1 MKVIKAASPPSM
13 SLIPLTSAPAF
24 SKIVKTEYR
33 YKKLVGGNAS
43 GMSHFAMAVD
53 IGGTFTDVVL
63 RDSTGRT
70 FVDKTLT
77 TPKSLD
83 VGFFEAV
90 DAVLKTAG
98 IAPAAV
104 TDVVVH
110 ATTVVTNAVIERK
123 GPLTALLVTE
133 GFRDILTIRDEHRY
147 EMFDPQIE
155 FPEPLISREMT
166 FGVAE
171 RVIATGEAIK
181 PIDPA
186 QIEAIVDDLKRK
198 GAVSVAVSLLNSYLN
213 PGNERAIRD
222 IIRTRAPDMY
232 VSISSDVAPQ
242 IREYPRTSTAAMNAY
257 TAPITGPYLDAL
269 SRGLKQRGFVH
280 DPLIMLSNGGVI
292 GIDVAKRFPV
302 RMVES
307 GPAAGALAAAYYAE
321 VLGLDRMLSFD
332 MGGTTAKACILED
345 RTPLVVGSFEVDR
358 IYRFKS
364 GSGLPILI
372 PSVDMIEIGAGG
384 GSIASVSDLGL
395 LKVGPQSAGSMP
407 GPVCYGRGG
416 KQPTVTDADL
426 ALGYLSVDNFLGG
439 DMKLDLAGAEK
450 QLAELAK
457 ALGTSMLEAAAGIYR
472 VVGESMAAAAR
483 AHAVDRG
490 IDYRGLPLFAF
501 GGAGPVHACYVAELL
516 ESPVVIFPP
525 LASVLSAFGTLVTPP
540 RLDLGRGALSRLSV
554 LDWAQVTSMLT
565 ELETDSCSGLASAG
579 CKPDEITLRFGAD
592 MRYFG
597 QQNEVAT
604 WFDADPRGKQDLAW
618 VRETFEKDY
627 EKLYH
632 LRLPEVDAEVVSW
645 RLIAAGPSASRD
657 SVPELSA
664 TAGKPKTA
672 RRARFNGGDVDTP
685 VYQRRELA
693 RDQSTSGPAI
703 IEERE
708 TTIIILPGWRA
719 SVHAT
724 GCIMATKA

>member
-1 MKVIKAASPPSM
+1 M
-13 SLIPLTSAPAF
+13 SN
-24 SKIVKTEYR
+24 Y
-33 YKKLVGGNAS
+33 
-43 GMSHFAMAVD
+43 AMAVD

-63 RDSTGRT
+63 RGSDGRSW
-70 FVDKTLT
+70 VDKTLT

-83 VGFFEAV
+83 IGFFEAV

-98 IAPAAV
+98 IVPAAV

-166 FGVAE
+166 YGVAE
-171 RVIATGEAIK
+171 RVLATSEVVK
-181 PIDPA
+181 PIDVA
-186 QIEAIVDDLKRK
+186 QLEEIVEELKRK
-198 GAVSVAVSLLNSYLN
+198 GVVSVAVSLLNAYLN
-213 PGNERAIRD
+213 PANERTIRD
-222 IIRTRAPDMY
+222 FIVKRAPDLY

-242 IREYPRTSTAAMNAY
+242 IREYPRTSTVAMNAY

-269 SRGLKQRGFVH
+269 RRGLKKRGFVN

-307 GPAAGALAAAYYAE
+307 GPAAGALAASYYAE
-321 VLGLDRMLSFD
+321 VLGLDRLISFD
-332 MGGTTAKACILED
+332 MGGTTAKACIIED
-345 RTPLVVGSFEVDR
+345 RSPLVVGNFEVDR

-426 ALGYLSVDNFLGG
+426 VLGYLSADNFLGG
-439 DMKLDLAGAEK
+439 DMKLDLAGA
-450 QLAELAK
+450 QRHLTELAK
-457 ALGTSMLEAAAGIYR
+457 SLDTSMLEAAAGIYR
-472 VVGESMAAAAR
+472 VVGESMTAAAR
-483 AHAVDRG
+483 AHAIDRG

-540 RLDLGRGALSRLSV
+540 RLDFGRGALSRLSA
-554 LDWAQVTSMLT
+554 LDWAQVKSILT
-565 ELETDSCSGLASAG
+565 ELESDARGGLASAG
-579 CKPDEITLRFGAD
+579 CKPNEITLRFGAD

-597 QQNEVAT
+597 QQNEVTT
-604 WFDADPRGKQDLAW
+604 WFDTDPRGKHDRTW
-618 VRETFEKDY
+618 VRETFEKEY

-645 RLIAAGPSASRD
+645 RLIATGPSVSRD
-657 SVPELSA
+657 STPEVGS
-664 TAGKPKTA
+664 GRVRPKT
-672 RRARFNGGDVDTP
+672 RKARFNGSETDAP
-685 VYQRRELA
+685 VYQRRDLA
-693 RDQSTSGPAI
+693 HDQRIEGPAI

-708 TTIIILPGWRA
+708 TTIIILPRWRA
-719 SVHAT
+719 KVDAS
-724 GCIMATKA
+724 GCIMASKE

>member
-1 MKVIKAASPPSM
+1 
-13 SLIPLTSAPAF
+13 
-24 SKIVKTEYR
+24 
-33 YKKLVGGNAS
+33 
-43 GMSHFAMAVD
+43 MSHYAMAVD

-63 RDSTGRT
+63 RGSDGRT

-83 VGFFEAV
+83 VGFFQAI

-104 TDVVVH
+104 TDVLVH

-123 GPLTALLVTE
+123 GPLTALLVTQ

-155 FPEPLISREMT
+155 FPEPLIPREMT

-171 RVIATGEAIK
+171 RVLATGEVLAAID
-181 PIDPA
+181 IA
-186 QIEAIVDDLKRK
+186 QVEATVDELKRK
-198 GAVSVAVSLLNSYLN
+198 GVVSLAVSLLNAYLN
-213 PGNERAIRD
+213 PANERAIRD
-222 IIRTRAPDMY
+222 IIQKRAPAMY

-257 TAPITGPYLDAL
+257 TMPITGPYLDAL
-269 SRGLKQRGFVH
+269 RQGLTQRGFPN

-307 GPAAGALAAAYYAE
+307 GPAAGALAATFYAE
-321 VLGLDRMLSFD
+321 VLGLDRLLSFD
-332 MGGTTAKACILED
+332 MGGTTAKACIIED
-345 RTPLVVGSFEVDR
+345 RSPLVVGTFEVDR

-426 ALGYLSVDNFLGG
+426 VLGYLSADNFLGG
-439 DMKLDLAGAEK
+439 DMKLDLPGARS
-450 QLAELAK
+450 QLAELASK
-457 ALGTSMLEAAAGIYR
+457 LGTSVAEAAAGIYR
-472 VVGESMAAAAR
+472 VVGESMTAAAR

-516 ESPVVIFPP
+516 ESPVVIYPP

-554 LDWAQVTSMLT
+554 LDWRHVESVLT
-565 ELETDSCSGLASAG
+565 ELESDARSGLASAG
-579 CKPDEITLRFGAD
+579 CKPGEITPRFGAD

-597 QQNEVAT
+597 QQNEVTT
-604 WFDADPRGKQDLAW
+604 WFDADPREKQDRAW
-618 VRETFEKDY
+618 VRESFEKDY
-627 EKLYH
+627 EKLYS
-632 LRLPEVDAEVVSW
+632 LRLPDVDAEVVSW
-645 RLIAAGPSASRD
+645 RLIAAGPAVSRD
-657 SVPELSA
+657 STPEFGA
-664 TAGKPKTA
+664 VTAKPKAT
-672 RRARFNGGDVDTP
+672 RKARFNGGDMETP

-693 RDQSTSGPAI
+693 RDQSIGGPAI

-719 SVHAT
+719 TVHAT

>member
-1 MKVIKAASPPSM
+1 M
-13 SLIPLTSAPAF
+13 S
-24 SKIVKTEYR
+24 KY
-33 YKKLVGGNAS
+33 
-43 GMSHFAMAVD
+43 AMAVD

-63 RDSTGRT
+63 RSSAGRAWT
-70 FVDKTLT
+70 DKTLT
-77 TPKSLD
+77 TPESLD
-83 VGFFEAV
+83 IGFFRAV
-90 DAVLKTAG
+90 DAVLTTAG

-123 GPLTALLVTE
+123 GPRAALLVTE

-155 FPEPLISREMT
+155 FPEPLIPREMT
-166 FGVAE
+166 FGISE
-171 RVIATGEAIK
+171 RTLATGEVLK
-181 PIDPA
+181 PVDAA
-186 QIEAIVDDLKRK
+186 QAEAIVDELKRQ
-198 GAVSVAVSLLNSYLN
+198 GVVTVAVSLLNAYLN
-213 PGNERAIRD
+213 PKNERVLRD
-222 IIRTRAPDMY
+222 IIEKRAADLY

-242 IREYPRTSTAAMNAY
+242 IREYPRTSTVAMNAY

-269 SRGLKQRGFVH
+269 SRGLKQRGFIH

-332 MGGTTAKACILED
+332 MGGTTAKACIIED
-345 RTPLVVGSFEVDR
+345 RTPLVVGNFEVDR

-426 ALGYLSVDNFLGG
+426 ALGYLSADNFLGG
-439 DMKLDLAGAEK
+439 DMKLDLANAQKKLG
-450 QLAELAK
+450 ELAK
-457 ALGTSMLEAAAGIYR
+457 KLGTSLPEAASGVYR
-472 VVGESMAAAAR
+472 VVGESMTAAAR
-483 AHAVDRG
+483 AHAIDRG
-490 IDYRGLPLFAF
+490 IDYRGVPLFAF
-501 GGAGPVHACYVAELL
+501 GGAGPVHACYVADLL
-516 ESPVVIFPP
+516 DSPVVIYPP
-525 LASVLSAFGTLVTPP
+525 LASVLSAFGTLVRPP
-540 RLDLGRGALSRLSV
+540 RLDLGRGALARLSA
-554 LDWAQVTSMLT
+554 LDWTQVKEVLT
-565 ELETDSCSGLASAG
+565 ELESDARRGLASAG
-579 CKPDEITLRFGAD
+579 CVPNDITLRFGAD

-597 QQNEVAT
+597 QQNEVTT
-604 WFDADPRGKQDLAW
+604 WCDADPRQRQDVAW
-618 VRETFEKDY
+618 LRESFEHEY

-632 LRLPEVDAEVVSW
+632 LRLPEVDVEVVSW
-645 RLIAAGPSASRD
+645 RLIATGPAAARDNAPEFAS
-657 SVPELSA
+657 SA
-664 TAGKPKTA
+664 TKAETTRK
-672 RRARFNGGDVDTP
+672 ARFNGAQVDTP

-693 RDQSTSGPAI
+693 LDQEIMGPAI

-708 TTIIILPGWRA
+708 TTIIILPGWQAR
-719 SVHAT
+719 VHAT
-724 GCIMATKA
+724 GSIMATKG

>member
-1 MKVIKAASPPSM
+1 M
-13 SLIPLTSAPAF
+13 SN
-24 SKIVKTEYR
+24 Y
-33 YKKLVGGNAS
+33 
-43 GMSHFAMAVD
+43 AMAVD

-63 RDSTGRT
+63 CSSAGRAWT
-70 FVDKTLT
+70 DKTLT
-77 TPKSLD
+77 TPESLD
-83 VGFFEAV
+83 VGFFRAV
-90 DAVLKTAG
+90 DAVLKSTG

-123 GPLTALLVTE
+123 GPRAALLVTE

-155 FPEPLISREMT
+155 FPEPLIPREMT
-166 FGVAE
+166 FGISE
-171 RVIATGEAIK
+171 RMLATGEILK
-181 PIDPA
+181 PLDVA
-186 QIEAIVDDLKRK
+186 QAEAVIDDLKRQ
-198 GAVSVAVSLLNSYLN
+198 GVVTVAVSLLNAYLN
-213 PGNERAIRD
+213 PENERVLRD
-222 IIRTRAPDMY
+222 IILDRAPELY

-242 IREYPRTSTAAMNAY
+242 IREYPRTSTVAMNAY

-269 SRGLKQRGFVH
+269 SRGLKQRGFIH

-321 VLGLDRMLSFD
+321 GLGLDRLLSFD
-332 MGGTTAKACILED
+332 MGGTTAKACIIED
-345 RTPLVVGSFEVDR
+345 RTPLVVCNFEVDR

-395 LKVGPQSAGSMP
+395 LKVGPQSAGSTP

-416 KQPTVTDADL
+416 TQPCVTDADL
-426 ALGYLSVDNFLGG
+426 VLGYLSADNFLGG
-439 DMKLDLAGAEK
+439 EMKLDLAAATKQLGALAEK
-450 QLAELAK
+450 
-457 ALGTSMLEAAAGIYR
+457 LGTSVAETASGIYR
-472 VVGESMAAAAR
+472 VVGESMTAAAR

-516 ESPVVIFPP
+516 ESPVVIYPP

-540 RLDLGRGALSRLSV
+540 RLDLGRGALARLSS
-554 LDWAQVTSMLT
+554 LDWAQVKAVVD
-565 ELETDSCSGLASAG
+565 ELEADARAGLASAG
-579 CKPDEITLRFGAD
+579 CRPADITLRFGAD
-592 MRYFG
+592 IRYFG
-597 QQNEVAT
+597 QQNEVTT
-604 WFDADPRGKQDLAW
+604 WCDSDPRQKPDAAW
-618 VRETFEKDY
+618 LRGLFEDEY
-627 EKLYH
+627 DKLYH
-632 LRLPEVDAEVVSW
+632 LRLPEVDVEVVSW
-645 RLIAAGPSASRD
+645 RLIASGPSAARETSSALSSAPAKAKVSR
-657 SVPELSA
+657 
-664 TAGKPKTA
+664 TAH
-672 RRARFNGGDVDTP
+672 FNGADIDTP
-685 VYQRRELA
+685 VYQRRDLA
-693 RDQSTSGPAI
+693 RDQAIKGPAI

-708 TTIIILPGWRA
+708 TTIIILPGWTA
-719 SVHAT
+719 KVHAT
-724 GCIMATKA
+724 GSIMATKA

>member
-1 MKVIKAASPPSM
+1 MARM
-13 SLIPLTSAPAF
+13 S
-24 SKIVKTEYR
+24 
-33 YKKLVGGNAS
+33 N
-43 GMSHFAMAVD
+43 FAMAVD

-63 RDSTGRT
+63 RDGAGRAW
-70 FVDKTLT
+70 VDKTLT

-83 VGFFEAV
+83 VGFFTAV

-98 IAPAAV
+98 IKPSAV
-104 TDVVVH
+104 TDVLVH

-166 FGVAE
+166 FGIAE
-171 RVIATGEAIK
+171 RTLATGEVIK
-181 PIDPA
+181 PVEA
-186 QIEAIVDDLKRK
+186 KQIEEIASELKRM
-198 GAVSVAVSLLNSYLN
+198 GVVSVAVSLLNAYLN
-213 PGNERAIRD
+213 PANERAIRG
-222 IIRTRAPDMY
+222 ILQKRAPDLY

-242 IREYPRTSTAAMNAY
+242 IREYPRTSTVAMNAY

-269 SRGLKQRGFVH
+269 RDGLKQRGFAN

-307 GPAAGALAAAYYAE
+307 GPAAGALAATYYAE

-332 MGGTTAKACILED
+332 MGGTTAKACIIED
-345 RTPLVVGSFEVDR
+345 RTPLVVGNFEVDR

-395 LKVGPQSAGSMP
+395 LKVGPQSAGSTP

-416 KQPTVTDADL
+416 TQPCVTDADL
-426 ALGYLSVDNFLGG
+426 VLGYLSADNFLGG
-439 DMKLDLAGAEK
+439 EMKLDLPSAEK
-450 QLAELAK
+450 QLAALAQK
-457 ALGTSMLEAAAGIYR
+457 LGTSVAETASGIYR
-472 VVGESMAAAAR
+472 VVGESMTAAAR

-501 GGAGPVHACYVAELL
+501 GGAGPVHACFVAELL
-516 ESPVVIFPP
+516 ESPVVIYPP

-540 RLDLGRGALSRLSV
+540 RLDLGRGALSRLSA
-554 LDWAQVTSMLT
+554 LDWEHAGAVVA
-565 ELETDSCSGLASAG
+565 EL
-579 CKPDEITLRFGAD
+579 
-592 MRYFG
+592 
-597 QQNEVAT
+597 
-604 WFDADPRGKQDLAW
+604 
-618 VRETFEKDY
+618 VR
-627 EKLYH
+627 
-632 LRLPEVDAEVVSW
+632 
-645 RLIAAGPSASRD
+645 
-657 SVPELSA
+657 
-664 TAGKPKTA
+664 
-672 RRARFNGGDVDTP
+672 
-685 VYQRRELA
+685 
-693 RDQSTSGPAI
+693 
-703 IEERE
+703 
-708 TTIIILPGWRA
+708 
-719 SVHAT
+719 
-724 GCIMATKA
+724 

>member
-1 MKVIKAASPPSM
+1 M
-13 SLIPLTSAPAF
+13 SN
-24 SKIVKTEYR
+24 Y
-33 YKKLVGGNAS
+33 
-43 GMSHFAMAVD
+43 AMAVD

-63 RDSTGRT
+63 RSSAGRAWT
-70 FVDKTLT
+70 DKTLT
-77 TPKSLD
+77 TPESLD
-83 VGFFEAV
+83 IGFFRAV
-90 DAVLKTAG
+90 DAVLKTAC

-123 GPLTALLVTE
+123 GPRAALLVTE

-155 FPEPLISREMT
+155 FPEPLIPREMT
-166 FGVAE
+166 FGISE
-171 RVIATGEAIK
+171 RMLATGEVLKAVDVAK
-181 PIDPA
+181 AEAVID
-186 QIEAIVDDLKRK
+186 ELKRQ
-198 GAVSVAVSLLNSYLN
+198 GVVTIAVSLLNAYLN
-213 PGNERAIRD
+213 PANERVLRD
-222 IIRTRAPDMY
+222 IIRKRAPQMY

-242 IREYPRTSTAAMNAY
+242 IREYPRTSTVAMNAY

-269 SRGLKQRGFVH
+269 SQGLKQRGFIH

-332 MGGTTAKACILED
+332 MGGTTAKACIIED
-345 RTPLVVGSFEVDR
+345 RTPLVVGHFEVDR

-384 GSIASVSDLGL
+384 GSIASVSELGL
-395 LKVGPQSAGSMP
+395 LKVGPQSAGSTP

-426 ALGYLSVDNFLGG
+426 ALGYLSADNFLGG
-439 DMKLDLAGAEK
+439 DMKLDLSGAET
-450 QLAELAK
+450 QLAALAEK
-457 ALGTSMLEAAAGIYR
+457 LGTSVAETASGIYR
-472 VVGESMAAAAR
+472 VVGESMTAAAR
-483 AHAVDRG
+483 AHAIDRG

-516 ESPVVIFPP
+516 ESPVVIYPP

-540 RLDLGRGALSRLSV
+540 RLDLSRGALSRLSV
-554 LDWAQVTSMLT
+554 LDWAHVQSLLS
-565 ELETDSCSGLASAG
+565 ELVADARKGLASAG
-579 CKPDEITLRFGAD
+579 CKPGDISLRFGAD

-597 QQNEVAT
+597 QQNEVTAY
-604 WFDADPRGKQDLAW
+604 FDADPRDKQDVAW
-618 VRETFEKDY
+618 IRESFEQEY
-627 EKLYH
+627 EQLYH
-632 LRLPEVDAEVVSW
+632 LRLPEVDVEVVSW
-645 RLIAAGPSASRD
+645 RLIATGPSAPRNSA
-657 SVPELSA
+657 PEFGA
-664 TAGKPKTA
+664 TASKAKAT
-672 RRARFNGGDVDTP
+672 RKARFNGAQVDTP

-693 RDQSTSGPAI
+693 CDQAIAGPAI

-719 SVHAT
+719 TVHAT
-724 GCIMATKA
+724 GCIMAAKE